1 MVKVN
6 ISISTNIKR
15 NNIEIGSVI
24 TFIMYLSHESL
35 ELMLTK
41 YNMFIHYFQ
50 DHLTPKCLKHGHMR
64 MRQMENTYVPS
75 SFEYL

>member
-6 ISISTNIKR
+6 ISISTNIKG

-50 DHLTPKCLKHGHMR
+50 DHLTPKSLKRAH
-64 MRQMENTYVPS
+64 ENETNG
-75 SFEYL
+75 EYICV

>member
-1 MVKVN
+1 
-6 ISISTNIKR
+6 
-15 NNIEIGSVI
+15 
-24 TFIMYLSHESL
+24 MYLSHESL

-50 DHLTPKCLKHGHMR
+50 DHLTPKSLKHGHMR
-64 MRQMENTYVPS
+64 MRQIENTYVPS

>member
-1 MVKVN
+1 MTLN
-6 ISISTNIKR
+6 GQ
-15 NNIEIGSVI
+15 NIEIGSVI

-50 DHLTPKCLKHGHMR
+50 DHLTPKSLKHGHMR
-64 MRQMENTYVPS
+64 IRQMENTYVPS